1 MNYHSKFRDKL
12 SRTVNYC
19 LKNSA
24 DWNNLHPKS
33 AGNFPRNIVSR
44 NISLESQEKP
54 GILSKF
60 TCITFAQYCS
70 IRDVA
75 SEGVYAIAG
84 WIPIVGSDLQ
94 S

>member
-1 MNYHSKFRDKL
+1 MRSKRREVTFELLHAL
-12 SRTVNYC
+12 SR
-19 LKNSA
+19 
-24 DWNNLHPKS
+24 
-33 AGNFPRNIVSR
+33 
-44 NISLESQEKP
+44 ESSGEQRTKFAH
-54 GILSKF
+54 F